1 MYLRPFQGD
10 VVHLYTYY
18 STVYSTGSKMYIL
31 ISWHSHNSK
40 YEQKA
45 RTEVFRHSMAEVYI
59 RSGYVTSK

>member
-1 MYLRPFQGD
+1 
-10 VVHLYTYY
+10 
-18 STVYSTGSKMYIL
+18 MYIL

-45 RTEVFRHSMAEVYI
+45 QTEVFRHSMAEVYI